1 MVYVHD
7 KDFFLFIKNPK
18 SNDSNQMMFQ
28 SNLELKRNINDMKN
42 SFFLLFTFS
51 FIFNCIYIF
60 NQ

>member
-42 SFFLLFTFS
+42 SFILLFTFS

>member
-42 SFFLLFTFS
+42 SFILLFTFS
-51 FIFNCIYIF
+51 FIFN
-60 NQ
+60 